1 VSTLAA
7 PHRSQSTDAT
17 IEAAPTRALVSWTMY
32 DWAAQPFYTLIT
44 TFLFAPY
51 FANAVYGDKVAGQA
65 AWGYAAAIAGIFI
78 ALGSPFLGALA
89 DGRGRRKPWLALFAV
104 IFVAGQCALWFA
116 TPDASPA
123 TIYFVLFAFIVAAV
137 AAEYAQV
144 FTNAIMPSLVPSQQ
158 LGRLSGAG
166 WAAGYFGGLASLIV
180 MIGLIAPVP
189 ETGKTLLGL
198 TPLLTLDTAAREGD
212 RLAGPFA
219 AVWFVI
225 FVIPFFLFVPDKPAQ
240 QRVAPGTSVA
250 PLKSPLAELSDT
262 LKSLPSNII
271 LFLVARMFYSDGL
284 TAIFTFGGIYGAAV
298 FGWGPVELG
307 IFGLVLTLVGAIGAL
322 AGGHLDDVLGS
333 KFVIVGALMALMAG
347 AIGILSVDAT
357 HVLFVH
363 DVAAKTKGS
372 APFSSVGEQVFLAFA
387 ILVGFVSAP
396 VQASSRS
403 LLARLAPPEKVTQYF
418 GLFAFSGKATA
429 FAAPLLVALVTN
441 AFGDQR
447 IGMASV
453 LVFLIVGALMMLLVD
468 TRPRDTRPGEV

>member
-1 VSTLAA
+1 
-7 PHRSQSTDAT
+7 
-17 IEAAPTRALVSWTMY
+17 
-32 DWAAQPFYTLIT
+32 
-44 TFLFAPY
+44 
-51 FANAVYGDKVAGQA
+51 
-65 AWGYAAAIAGIFI
+65 
-78 ALGSPFLGALA
+78 
-89 DGRGRRKPWLALFAV
+89 
-104 IFVAGQCALWFA
+104 
-116 TPDASPA
+116 
-123 TIYFVLFAFIVAAV
+123 
-137 AAEYAQV
+137 
-144 FTNAIMPSLVPSQQ
+144 
-158 LGRLSGAG
+158 
-166 WAAGYFGGLASLIV
+166 
-180 MIGLIAPVP
+180 
-189 ETGKTLLGL
+189 
-198 TPLLTLDTAAREGD
+198 
-212 RLAGPFA
+212 
-219 AVWFVI
+219 
-225 FVIPFFLFVPDKPAQ
+225 
-240 QRVAPGTSVA
+240 
-250 PLKSPLAELSDT
+250 
-262 LKSLPSNII
+262 
-271 LFLVARMFYSDGL
+271 
-284 TAIFTFGGIYGAAV
+284 
-298 FGWGPVELG
+298 
-307 IFGLVLTLVGAIGAL
+307 VLTLVGAIGAL

>member
-1 VSTLAA
+1 
-7 PHRSQSTDAT
+7 
-17 IEAAPTRALVSWTMY
+17 
-32 DWAAQPFYTLIT
+32 
-44 TFLFAPY
+44 
-51 FANAVYGDKVAGQA
+51 
-65 AWGYAAAIAGIFI
+65 
-78 ALGSPFLGALA
+78 
-89 DGRGRRKPWLALFAV
+89 
-104 IFVAGQCALWFA
+104 
-116 TPDASPA
+116 
-123 TIYFVLFAFIVAAV
+123 
-137 AAEYAQV
+137 
-144 FTNAIMPSLVPSQQ
+144 
-158 LGRLSGAG
+158 
-166 WAAGYFGGLASLIV
+166 
-180 MIGLIAPVP
+180 
-189 ETGKTLLGL
+189 
-198 TPLLTLDTAAREGD
+198 LLTLDTAAREGD

-219 AVWFVI
+219 AVWFLV
-225 FVIPFFLFVPDKPAQ
+225 FVIPFFLFVPDRPAQ
-240 QRVAPGTSVA
+240 RRVAPGTSGA
-250 PLKSPLAELSDT
+250 PLKSPLAELGDT

-322 AGGHLDDVLGS
+322 AGGYLDDVLGS
-333 KFVIVGALMALMAG
+333 KFVIVGALVALMAG

-357 HVLFVH
+357 HVLFVQ

-372 APFSSVGEQVFLAFA
+372 APFSSTGEQVFLAFA

-447 IGMASV
+447 IGMASI
-453 LVFLIVGALMMLLVD
+453 LVFLIIGALMMLLVD
-468 TRPRDTRPGEV
+468 TRRREV